1 MGAKLEEFFAEAK
14 ARGGL
19 NAQMKLAM
27 LTRMS
32 PSKAK
37 EAPDT
42 EENVKLFE
50 EAIRKLS

>member
-1 MGAKLEEFFAEAK
+1 MGAKLQSYFEKIK
-14 ARGGL
+14 ATGGL

-37 EAPDT
+37 DAPDN
-42 EENVKLFE
+42 EANIRLFE
-50 EAIRKLS
+50 EAMKKLS